1 MDAVLLAR
9 VSTEMQEDGFSL
21 DAQLERMRKYCARQN
36 LNIIKEFNI
45 TESSTRGK
53 RPKFKNMLSFN

>member
-21 DAQLERMRKYCARQN
+21 DAQLDRLRTYCAKKE
-36 LNIIKEFNI
+36 LNIIKEFSNFDI
-45 TESSTRGK
+45 D
-53 RPKFKNMLSFN
+53 FFIF